1 MLKSIDSFTVDISV
15 IYTEDTT
22 RSRLLFS
29 EMIVSEFSEPIS
41 LSAVLIV
48 SECAVGEKKQ
58 QHKGFQVFTSLPQE
72 EYTWDMG
79 WRKVDPLTQ
88 LINEW

>member
-48 SECAVGEKKQ
+48 SECAVGEKKNNI
-58 QHKGFQVFTSLPQE
+58 KASKSSLHYLRRNTLE
-72 EYTWDMG
+72 IWAGE
-79 WRKVDPLTQ
+79 K
-88 LINEW
+88 